1 MRIDK
6 RSRKSELVKM
16 IIIIETRGRRK
27 ESNRQSSSMHFW
39 NFLIL
44 KLNIQNYKGW

>member
-1 MRIDK
+1 MRIEK
-6 RSRKSELVKM
+6 RRRKSELVK
-16 IIIIETRGRRK
+16 IIIVIRNRGRR
-27 ESNRQSSSMHFW
+27 ESDRQSSSMHFW